1 MRHLCLS
8 FVVLIA
14 ALLLLL
20 NGCKQPVDSERIC
33 DFEEVYSKGK
43 RFSTEGKVDSAIVYL
58 NEALRC
64 GTQADSNLQILLEL
78 GDLYRLQ
85 SEFLKAERMI
95 SLFDSTVKQ
104 FEKVDSALFA
114 EKYHLKGKIFANRGS
129 YLDALKNF
137 NKSIELKNK
146 LYGPLHTTHAKT
158 YNFIGIVYLYQSQIS
173 SALDYF
179 DSSLMVCNIHQYYGK
194 DASDGYMNKGIVY
207 SILGKYDQAI
217 TCFNQSRTIQEQQPE
232 VYKDL
237 GEFYINYGYFLKSI
251 GESSESLRMYGK
263 ADSILRINE
272 NVKNL
277 SISQL
282 YNNIANTYYQ
292 RGDFEKARLYYS
304 NVINSMKEII
314 DERHPNLLIVNNN
327 LAIIHY
333 ILGEY
338 SQALKLFYESLELA
352 EMPENRVLL
361 LRNLGKTLD
370 AIGDIHK
377 ADSLFNVAVSE
388 SIDRF
393 GNDHQETAVSYQS
406 IGEFLQRNK
415 MHSEAMSYFRGALKI
430 LEENYAIQKPTIG
443 HVKVLLAKSLSA
455 TGKIME
461 AETIFLEAIS
471 GFDPESEQSFVN
483 ADVRI
488 KEAFFGLA
496 GLYHMLSTCSMD
508 TVVMKKSLVNYL
520 AGLKV
525 VEKLGMTIAD
535 ESKLILNQENKR
547 RMTEALAVCHE
558 LFAATGNSDY
568 IDLAFELSSKA
579 KGAVLLSSIRHNK
592 ALEFGGVPIEV
603 TLKENTLKEEISV
616 VRKLLYNEKLKKQPS
631 QAQMGYLENKLFV
644 LDKQYD
650 SLIEHI
656 GNQYPSY
663 YRLKYQ
669 NNLISVQQVQQ
680 KLGSNELLLDYVLH
694 DSLSFL
700 IALTK
705 DEKYFVRLEG
715 LPDAEMALKE
725 LLNYLK
731 PDFSALNRRDYEQYI
746 DVSYE
751 LYSFLIGPVKD
762 LVSGKQLVI
771 IPDGILGYI
780 PFEVLLTKQPDS
792 SEVIDYAGLPY
803 LIRTNSLSYVYSATL
818 RYLVEDDNKERQ
830 KGRVI
835 TFVPDYSVAHSL
847 QIDNVDGEGHRQQ
860 LVALPY
866 ARAESKHVLSMV
878 EGRELK
884 GSDASKQNFISY
896 ANEFDVLHL
905 AMHTQINDNNPLYS
919 RLVFH
924 PISDSP
930 DNFTLSTYELY
941 NLKLNASLVVLS
953 ACNTGSGNLQQGE
966 GIMSLSRGFIYSG
979 VPSIVMTTWEVH
991 DESGSRLMERFY
1003 YYLREGLG
1011 KDEALR
1017 LAKIDFLDNSNR
1029 LKAHPYFWSSYVLI
1043 GNPDPIDLMPGSDDH
1058 ILFYYLIPIGLLS
1071 VMTLF
1076 IFLIK
1081 KRRLPA
1087 PFGSRQND

>member
-1 MRHLCLS
+1 
-8 FVVLIA
+8 
-14 ALLLLL
+14 
-20 NGCKQPVDSERIC
+20 
-33 DFEEVYSKGK
+33 
-43 RFSTEGKVDSAIVYL
+43 
-58 NEALRC
+58 
-64 GTQADSNLQILLEL
+64 
-78 GDLYRLQ
+78 
-85 SEFLKAERMI
+85 
-95 SLFDSTVKQ
+95 
-104 FEKVDSALFA
+104 
-114 EKYHLKGKIFANRGS
+114 
-129 YLDALKNF
+129 
-137 NKSIELKNK
+137 
-146 LYGPLHTTHAKT
+146 
-158 YNFIGIVYLYQSQIS
+158 
-173 SALDYF
+173 
-179 DSSLMVCNIHQYYGK
+179 
-194 DASDGYMNKGIVY
+194 
-207 SILGKYDQAI
+207 
-217 TCFNQSRTIQEQQPE
+217 
-232 VYKDL
+232 
-237 GEFYINYGYFLKSI
+237 
-251 GESSESLRMYGK
+251 
-263 ADSILRINE
+263 
-272 NVKNL
+272 
-277 SISQL
+277 
-282 YNNIANTYYQ
+282 
-292 RGDFEKARLYYS
+292 
-304 NVINSMKEII
+304 
-314 DERHPNLLIVNNN
+314 
-327 LAIIHY
+327 
-333 ILGEY
+333 
-338 SQALKLFYESLELA
+338 
-352 EMPENRVLL
+352 
-361 LRNLGKTLD
+361 
-370 AIGDIHK
+370 
-377 ADSLFNVAVSE
+377 
-388 SIDRF
+388 
-393 GNDHQETAVSYQS
+393 
-406 IGEFLQRNK
+406 
-415 MHSEAMSYFRGALKI
+415 
-430 LEENYAIQKPTIG
+430 
-443 HVKVLLAKSLSA
+443 
-455 TGKIME
+455 
-461 AETIFLEAIS
+461 
-471 GFDPESEQSFVN
+471 
-483 ADVRI
+483 
-488 KEAFFGLA
+488 
-496 GLYHMLSTCSMD
+496 
-508 TVVMKKSLVNYL
+508 VNYL

-818 RYLVEDDNKERQ
+818 RYLVEDDNKERK

-1071 VMTLF
+1071 VMALF